1 MTTPTLEALIAQFT
15 DELTQL
21 VRRDA
26 LQQVLSALGGD
37 EDPRAAGRPR
47 ATRKASS
54 KPRPAR
60 AGRRVRRST
69 EDVAGMG
76 ERLLAHVKANPG
88 QRGEQIAAALKTDVK
103 TMRLPMLK
111 LIAEKKVR
119 TEGQRRGMTYFASGG
134 GGGGGGGAR
143 KARATKKKRGRV
155 IRKKSSARRAR
166 KASSKPARKPRRKSG
181 RKPARKARAQ
191 AKRSRPRNKPAK
203 VAPLPAPVVE
213 AATDAQ
219 QTPSRSMTATA

>member
-1 MTTPTLEALIAQFT
+1 MTTPTLESLIAQFT

-37 EDPRAAGRPR
+37 EVPRAPGRPR

-134 GGGGGGGAR
+134 GGGGAR

-166 KASSKPARKPRRKSG
+166 KASSKPARKPRRKAG

-191 AKRSRPRNKPAK
+191 AKRSRPGNKPAK
-203 VAPLPAPVVE
+203 VAPVPAPVVE